1 MQLKSNLINTALLGT
16 GKKQL
21 DVAEIPQWLH
31 ADIEHIQA
39 TEQDEES
46 RFIKIASLALNVYRA
61 GLQPAKTDLPADVCP
76 PETLPYCNNKAQS
89 ILNDLLTDKY
99 YTLVWFWCLQCSKK
113 QQVVQ
118 PDILPR
124 FFEWGLA
131 NRKNALPLFTAVIG
145 KRGHWLANYNPQ
157 WQFLQP
163 PPEQFDWETGT
174 LAQRVNHLQGLRT
187 TQPAL
192 AIEKIQQ
199 VWNEEN
205 AAGRAEL
212 LEALKINLTESDES
226 FLKSA
231 LTDKSKTVKEKALHL
246 LKQIP
251 ASAIIKQYCEV
262 LGNSIQL
269 KESKI
274 LGLINKTSI
283 TITINTGSEEI
294 FKTGIDKL
302 SSDKAVS
309 DNDYI
314 LAQLISEV
322 PPSFWLQHFKQD
334 ITGVVKL
341 FAGRDELKKFQV
353 VFCNS
358 VLKFGDAEWAK
369 QVLTQF
375 NQSNVQ
381 LLKLL
386 PAHERQQFAVGFIRQ
401 DLDGVISALTG
412 GEISEWGLPLTQKIL
427 NETAQNPHRYTKA
440 FYENISIYLPASI
453 LATLSNIQVEE
464 EWRKNTWNNYIP
476 EIEKLINIK
485 ETIKTHAF

>member
-1 MQLKSNLINTALLGT
+1 MQLKSNVINTALLGT

-21 DVAEIPQWLH
+21 DVAGIPPWLQ
-31 ADIEHIQA
+31 ADIENIQA

-46 RFIKIASLALNVYRA
+46 RFIKMASLALNVYRA
-61 GLQPAKTDLPADVCP
+61 GLEPAKTGLHADVCP
-76 PETLPYCNNKAQS
+76 PETLPYCSNRAQN

-113 QQVVQ
+113 QQLVQ

-131 NRKNALPLFTAVIG
+131 NRKKALPLFTSVIG
-145 KRGHWLANYNPQ
+145 KRGQWLAKFNPQ

-163 PPEQFDWETGT
+163 HEEQHDWETGT
-174 LAQRVNHLQGLRT
+174 LAQRINYLLDLRT

-192 AIEKIQQ
+192 ATEKIQQ

-212 LEALKINLTESDES
+212 LDALKINLTEADES
-226 FLKSA
+226 FLQSA
-231 LTDKSKTVKEKALHL
+231 LNDKSKTVKEKALHL

-251 ASAIIKQYCEV
+251 ASAIIKQYCEI
-262 LGNSIQL
+262 LENSIQL
-269 KESKI
+269 KESKF
-274 LGLINKTSI
+274 LGLISKTNI
-283 TITINTGSEEI
+283 TVALSTGSEEI

-302 SSDKAVS
+302 SSDKAIS

-314 LAQLISEV
+314 LAQLISQV
-322 PPSFWLQHFKQD
+322 PPAFWLRHFKLG
-334 ITGVVKL
+334 IAEVVNL
-341 FAGRDELKKFQV
+341 FAVRDELKKFQV
-353 VFCNS
+353 AFCNS

-369 QVLTQF
+369 QILTQF

-381 LLKLL
+381 LLTLL
-386 PAHERQQFAVGFIRQ
+386 PGHERQQFAMGFIRQ
-401 DLDGVISALTG
+401 DLDGVINALTG
-412 GEISEWGLPLTQKIL
+412 DEIAEWSLPLTQKIFS
-427 NETAQNPHRYTKA
+427 ETAQNPHRYTKT

-453 LATLSNIQVEE
+453 LTTLGSIQVEE
-464 EWRKNTWNNYIP
+464 EWRKNTWNNCIP